1 MLRPL
6 IARSDTAKIRRKL
19 MKTRG
24 SKKAEGL
31 DAFFFIEFF
40 YRTDPPQRP
49 SDIRRNRPVKSCRRA
64 KESSLAWPQ
73 LWRLFLF
80 PGPRYSS
87 LVADVPNR
95 ISNARRPVCSA
106 RGRRIARSFLRSLR

>member
-1 MLRPL
+1 MMRPL
-6 IARSDTAKIRRKL
+6 IARSDAAKIRRKL

-49 SDIRRNRPVKSCRRA
+49 SDIRRNRPVKSCRRLG
-64 KESSLAWPQ
+64 SRAW
-73 LWRLFLF
+73 RGRSFGGFFSF
-80 PGPRYSS
+80 PGRVIRR
-87 LVADVPNR
+87 LLQTFR
-95 ISNARRPVCSA
+95 IGFQTLGVRCARRA
-106 RGRRIARSFLRSLR
+106 DGGLLGLF